1 MSERFFYPP
10 KNYKPFSW
18 KVNNQQVCFWG
29 SNQYLF
35 FNLDGTLS
43 HRTNGRFSPFIGKF
57 IAFHNYYVGYV
68 PNYNGNS
75 TIRIAFNDKTGNLI
89 DTIPNYRSWASTP
102 SITGLSSNGGWLYV
116 YDNNLYLKELSCDTL
131 FQIEDFVLHP
141 RYIFNTGG
149 RMVPYELQ
157 DLSRRAYFSGL
168 NGTIVEDQYE
178 KYVIILK
185 IFENK
190 KHLYFTIEYRKQLYP
205 AIYDKLEN
213 MLRILPPVNVPSSR
227 RDQTIS
233 LYGFENDLD
242 DGLPFWPMQ
251 IISDKEMMCVYS
263 AEELLGLD
271 ESKITDEKLKKLL
284 NNLDEDSNP
293 VVAIVTLKD

>member
-1 MSERFFYPP
+1 M
-10 KNYKPFSW
+10 
-18 KVNNQQVCFWG
+18 
-29 SNQYLF
+29 
-35 FNLDGTLS
+35 
-43 HRTNGRFSPFIGKF
+43 
-57 IAFHNYYVGYV
+57 
-68 PNYNGNS
+68 
-75 TIRIAFNDKTGNLI
+75 
-89 DTIPNYRSWASTP
+89 
-102 SITGLSSNGGWLYV
+102 
-116 YDNNLYLKELSCDTL
+116 YLKELSCDTL

-168 NGTIVEDQYE
+168 NGTDVEDRYE

-213 MLRILPPVNVPSSR
+213 MLRILPAVTVPSSR

-233 LYGFENDLD
+233 FYGFENDLD

-263 AEELLGLD
+263 AEELLRLD

-284 NNLDEDSNP
+284 YNLDEDSNT
-293 VVAIVTLKD
+293 VVAIVTLKG